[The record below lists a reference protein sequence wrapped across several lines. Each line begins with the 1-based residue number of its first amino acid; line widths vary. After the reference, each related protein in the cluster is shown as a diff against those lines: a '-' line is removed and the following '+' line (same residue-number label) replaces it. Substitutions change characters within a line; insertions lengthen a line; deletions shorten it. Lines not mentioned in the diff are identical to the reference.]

1 MMEQLLARLRAAP
14 AIEGSY
20 HICAVLGRGYLAKTP
35 GGKGALLVPCQRGT
49 AALGRT
55 FGAMLLKFKSEVA
68 FDVDGTR
75 WSGPAALVECL
86 EDELLPTFL
95 ALAGDVMATIGDA
108 GDVTADA
115 VIRALGHWEMLLRN
129 RALLSEEA
137 QLGLW
142 GELAFVLAAPSI
154 DAALRAWSPGARD
167 PLDFVANGVGVEVKS
182 SVVRLKHS
190 ISQNQAASDGGDLE
204 LFFASIWVVPDP
216 TGRNLREMV
225 EAVSS
230 SCSEHALLEQKL
242 LVTGYSRAHAD
253 AYGRKFALG
262 AQVVIFP
269 ASAVPRV
276 RSWDV
281 GVASIRFSVEL
292 DQEAALDEATRARVL
307 SALCV
312 VRGS

>member
-1 MMEQLLARLRAAP
+1 M
-14 AIEGSY
+14 
-20 HICAVLGRGYLAKTP
+20 
-35 GGKGALLVPCQRGT
+35 
-49 AALGRT
+49 
-55 FGAMLLKFKSEVA
+55 
-68 FDVDGTR
+68 
-75 WSGPAALVECL
+75 
-86 EDELLPTFL
+86 
-95 ALAGDVMATIGDA
+95 MATIGDA

-115 VIRALGHWEMLLRN
+115 VIRALGHWELLLRN

-190 ISQNQAASDGGDLE
+190 ISLNQVASGDGDLE
-204 LFFASIWVVPDP
+204 VFFASIWVVPDP
-216 TGRNLREMV
+216 TGRNLREMI
-225 EAVSS
+225 EAVSI
-230 SCSEHALLEQKL
+230 SCSEQALLEQKL

-269 ASAVPRV
+269 GSAIPRV
-276 RSWDV
+276 RTWDV
-281 GVASIRFSVEL
+281 GVTSIRFSVEL
-292 DQEAALDEATRARVL
+292 DQEAALEEAPRTRVL

-312 VRGS
+312 GGGS